1 MSNLDALHE
10 LDESLVVFD
19 APLGSRTTYR
29 VGGSARA
36 LVTLRHERDL
46 AAASDT
52 LTALATRVVALGNGS
67 NLLVNDGSNDVVAVV
82 LAEEFATL
90 RWERHDEEVIVTIGA
105 GAALPS
111 AARRLASEGVVGF
124 EWAVGVPG
132 TLGGAVA
139 MNAGGH
145 GSDVASNLLSIRR
158 WRDGEIEEVSAGDLA
173 LGYRTSALRDGDL
186 VLDAKLSLALGEPG
200 PAKDRVAEIVRW
212 RREHQPGGQNA
223 GSVFRN
229 PPADAA
235 ARLIESV
242 GAKGLRWGSA
252 RVSEKHANFIQA
264 DADGRARDVFELM
277 QMVHQRVLD
286 ETGIDLRRENR
297 LLGFEEPS

>member
-1 MSNLDALHE
+1 MSDLDALHE
-10 LDESLVVFD
+10 LDESLVTFD

-29 VGGSARA
+29 VGGTARA

-46 AAASDT
+46 MAVSE
-52 LTALATRVVALGNGS
+52 ALATLATPVVAVGNGS
-67 NLLVNDGSNDVVAVV
+67 NLLVNDGSNDLVVVI

-90 RWERHDEEVIVTIGA
+90 RWERREAEVVVTMGA
-105 GAALPS
+105 GAALPT
-111 AARRLASEGVVGF
+111 AARRLANEGVAGF

-145 GSDVASNLLSIRR
+145 GSDVASSLLSIRR
-158 WRDGEIEEVSAGDLA
+158 WRGGAIEDVSVGDLA

-186 VLDAKLSLALGEPG
+186 VLEAKLSLAAGEPG

-229 PPADAA
+229 PPDDAA

-264 DADGRARDVFELM
+264 DPGGRARDVFELM
-277 QMVHQRVLD
+277 RLVHQRVLD

-297 LLGFEEPS
+297 LLGFEEIS